1 MNMNRFVLD
10 TNVIVS
16 ALLLKDSKPAAAFDA
31 AFRKGVVLVSIPVLE
46 EISEVLSRSRFDP
59 YIFRE
64 ERERFLMAFIREAE
78 LVDIRQNV
86 RICRDPW
93 DDKFLELALNGKATC
108 IISGDKDLLSI
119 KKFEGIQIVTPDEF
133 LK

>member
-10 TNVIVS
+10 TNVVVS
-16 ALLLKDSKPAAAFDA
+16 ALLLPNSKPASAFDT
-31 AFRKGVVLVSIPVLE
+31 AFRRGVVLASIPILE

-59 YIFRE
+59 YILRE

-78 LVDIRQNV
+78 LVDIIQKIQ
-86 RICRDPW
+86 ICRDPM
-93 DDKFLELALNGKATC
+93 DDKFLELAVNGKATC

-119 KKFEGIQIVTPDEF
+119 KKFGGTYILTPDEF